1 MFSLLPDVQSR
12 RSAEHRSMFQGIREL
27 RAARGRAALI
37 IATITLITVLVTF
50 LSSLAAGLSYQS
62 VSALQERLGS
72 NTSLAVED
80 TGTTT
85 LASSRLTDEQTQQI
99 TNAGGEILYMARTR
113 IDEQPTVVLSSS
125 TPLPDDLYFD
135 HQPARF
141 ESAADVSALPGATS
155 AGVLPAGTDVNTDGL
170 TVLEGKDRWNA
181 SSSYAGEQMSLNLMI
196 NLLYVIS
203 ALVLGAFFT
212 VWTLQRLRG
221 VVISAALGASRRV
234 RISDA
239 MGQAFLVLL
248 TGIGA
253 GVLLTWGASMLIG
266 GSIPI
271 EISAATLALPAVI
284 LGAAGLAGSA
294 VSLKPVL
301 GVEPRSALA
310 NV

>member
-1 MFSLLPDVQSR
+1 M
-12 RSAEHRSMFQGIREL
+12 
-27 RAARGRAALI
+27 
-37 IATITLITVLVTF
+37 
-50 LSSLAAGLSYQS
+50 
-62 VSALQERLGS
+62 
-72 NTSLAVED
+72 ED
-80 TGTTT
+80 TGTST

-203 ALVLGAFFT
+203 APVSYTHL
-212 VWTLQRLRG
+212 TLPTK
-221 VVISAALGASRRV
+221 A
-234 RISDA
+234 
-239 MGQAFLVLL
+239 
-248 TGIGA
+248 
-253 GVLLTWGASMLIG
+253 
-266 GSIPI
+266 
-271 EISAATLALPAVI
+271 
-284 LGAAGLAGSA
+284 
-294 VSLKPVL
+294 
-301 GVEPRSALA
+301 
-310 NV
+310 

>member
-80 TGTTT
+80 TGTST

-135 HQPARF
+135 HQPVRF
-141 ESAADVSALPGATS
+141 ESATDVSALPGSTS
-155 AGVLPAGTDVNTDGL
+155 AGLLPAGTHVNIDGL
-170 TVLEGKDRWNA
+170 TVLDGKDRWNA

-234 RISDA
+234 LISDA

-248 TGIGA
+248 IGIGA
-253 GVLLTWGASMLIG
+253 GLLLTWGASMLIG

-284 LGAAGLAGSA
+284 LGAAGRAGSA

-310 NV
+310 NA